1 MDYRRHQATS
11 SGWVAVRMNEP
22 RTVPNLEATTHSGN
36 VNLTRV
42 LDRRSVVVLFQ
53 LYRAAQF
60 VVVVQEIDL
69 VSQHRKCCPGSVA
82 LLYTE
87 VAQRALIWVN
97 ARVVQGRVGLTK
109 PSMFEG

>member
-69 VSQHRKCCPGSVA
+69 VSQHRKLCFGV
-82 LLYTE
+82 E
-87 VAQRALIWVN
+87 D
-97 ARVVQGRVGLTK
+97 
-109 PSMFEG
+109 

>member
-1 MDYRRHQATS
+1 MDYRRHGATS
-11 SGWVAVRMNEP
+11 SGWVAVHINEP

-36 VNLTRV
+36 ANPTRV

-69 VSQHRKCCPGSVA
+69 VSQHRSAVRAVVHSPIPKA
-82 LLYTE
+82 
-87 VAQRALIWVN
+87 AQRALIWVN
-97 ARVVQGRVGLTK
+97 ARAVQGRVGLTGL
-109 PSMFEG
+109 SR